1 MNGASRVASI
11 EAGRERAYS
20 GKATGVA
27 FPFEPS
33 KKHTQ
38 QDEGGV
44 VQDEEER
51 KVITERRRARIHVA
65 GSSYTA
71 RANTYGAAHGLMSAH
86 GREYSARV
94 PKAVSQTKAAKIA
107 AQTARAEAE
116 QRTRR
121 EAERQQR
128 EKARKAALRAAAK
141 RDAELQAEREKREA
155 ARETERKQ
163 EEYYSE
169 CQRQASEHACKHVP
183 ALGFNVIPPSEKELR
198 RRRRRN
204 RPEWGEDHAGG
215 NRMGLASPQRS
226 SHRSRASSQG
236 NTASSERDEEE
247 EESEYAVDVTDGAQQ
262 VGTGGVSP
270 PAPLWGASGIPSLG
284 IGGGGGGGGGPPGGL
299 FKLDLPREAD
309 KTGYKG
315 FTQLQEWKWSKVE
328 KPRVVN
334 DATRAADEMRS
345 MLYPNKGHHGQPH
358 QQPPQQ
364 QYHRPGD
371 WRTYAA
377 QQQGRLGSGMLA
389 WMMGNGPNE
398 EEEGLTNEEVCGGGG
413 GGGEE
418 KVEGGG
424 GGGGSKTKAGSPSEL
439 KASLHEHV
447 VSESDDSLQK
457 VVDILKAARDMCKE
471 GMRHDNPLEGKHVA
485 LAEIGFAHTVVA
497 AMSKHTTS
505 EPVQLAGCE
514 VLSLLANNYWGLE
527 QLVFDAGA
535 LEACLAAC
543 EQFGGKKV
551 SQGGGE
557 GSTAEGAVRTRYVES
572 LLSAAYHAIHNI
584 CSAEAVGDKPGCLRK
599 QKAVDLGA
607 LETIAHGMAAS
618 NSRKVHQ
625 AGKAAIGCLT
635 KGIDKD
641 GAARRKRAH
650 ALFRLSASSHAG
662 VPARR

>member
-27 FPFEPS
+27 FLEPS

-204 RPEWGEDHAGG
+204 RPEWG
-215 NRMGLASPQRS
+215 RTM
-226 SHRSRASSQG
+226 
-236 NTASSERDEEE
+236 
-247 EESEYAVDVTDGAQQ
+247 
-262 VGTGGVSP
+262 
-270 PAPLWGASGIPSLG
+270 
-284 IGGGGGGGGGPPGGL
+284 
-299 FKLDLPREAD
+299 REA
-309 KTGYKG
+309 TVWVWRRRSAAAIAAGH
-315 FTQLQEWKWSKVE
+315 
-328 KPRVVN
+328 
-334 DATRAADEMRS
+334 RA
-345 MLYPNKGHHGQPH
+345 
-358 QQPPQQ
+358 
-364 QYHRPGD
+364 
-371 WRTYAA
+371 
-377 QQQGRLGSGMLA
+377 
-389 WMMGNGPNE
+389 
-398 EEEGLTNEEVCGGGG
+398 
-413 GGGEE
+413 
-418 KVEGGG
+418 
-424 GGGGSKTKAGSPSEL
+424 KAIR
-439 KASLHEHV
+439 
-447 VSESDDSLQK
+447 Q
-457 VVDILKAARDMCKE
+457 AAR
-471 GMRHDNPLEGKHVA
+471 
-485 LAEIGFAHTVVA
+485 
-497 AMSKHTTS
+497 
-505 EPVQLAGCE
+505 
-514 VLSLLANNYWGLE
+514 
-527 QLVFDAGA
+527 
-535 LEACLAAC
+535 
-543 EQFGGKKV
+543 
-551 SQGGGE
+551 
-557 GSTAEGAVRTRYVES
+557 
-572 LLSAAYHAIHNI
+572 
-584 CSAEAVGDKPGCLRK
+584 
-599 QKAVDLGA
+599 
-607 LETIAHGMAAS
+607 
-618 NSRKVHQ
+618 
-625 AGKAAIGCLT
+625 
-635 KGIDKD
+635 
-641 GAARRKRAH
+641 
-650 ALFRLSASSHAG
+650 
-662 VPARR
+662 